1 MKLGLTGKR
10 ALVLG
15 ASQGLGRAIAEGLA
29 AEGAELALMSRRAT
43 VLEEFRETLK
53 AAGHQQ
59 KIIVSAADLTN
70 ERSVEEAVAGVLT
83 EFGGIDILV
92 IVSGGPPPGTAL
104 KPEAESWRTQFESLV
119 LSPMALAKAV
129 LPGMRERGWGR
140 ILTVASSGVVQP
152 IRTLAISNTL
162 RSGFVGWSKTLAG
175 EVAADGVTVN
185 VLLPGRIA
193 TARVAQLDQA
203 AATASG
209 LNTEEVAKR
218 SAATIPLGRY
228 GRPEEFAAVAVFLAS
243 EQASY
248 VTGTT
253 IRVDGGLIPSV

>member
-1 MKLGLTGKR
+1 MELGILGKR

-43 VLEEFRETLK
+43 VLEEVRDSLR
-53 AAGHQQ
+53 AAGRQQ
-59 KIIVSAADLTN
+59 KIIIAAADLTD
-70 ERSVEEAVAGVLT
+70 EQSVDTAVAGVLA
-83 EFGGIDILV
+83 ELGGIDILV

-104 KPEAESWRTQFESLV
+104 TPEADSWRKQFESLV

-129 LPGMRERGWGR
+129 LPGMRERRWGR

-152 IRTLAISNTL
+152 IRTLAMSNTL

-185 VLLPGRIA
+185 VLLPGRVA

-203 AATASG
+203 AAAAS
-209 LNTEEVAKR
+209 NASVEDVAKR
-218 SAATIPLGRY
+218 SAATIPVGRY

-248 VTGTT
+248 VTGAT